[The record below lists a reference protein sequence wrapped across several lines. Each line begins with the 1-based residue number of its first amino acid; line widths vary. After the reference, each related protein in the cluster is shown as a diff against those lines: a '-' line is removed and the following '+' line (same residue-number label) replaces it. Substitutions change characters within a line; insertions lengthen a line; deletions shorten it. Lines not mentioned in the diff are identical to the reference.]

1 MALCQVRE
9 EPRQALCVLDNNNV
23 CRRLR
28 VERQYRV
35 GNELMELP
43 QESYEHLRRNVN
55 FVLDTG
61 TALLHQRRSHRNSSS
76 ASQKMTKSC
85 GPAPRAI
92 SSPPH
97 GRLRKHPLHRL
108 LASVLLLAMMQILLT
123 MCQWMTPA
131 QGNLMLDPPMKPTP
145 LVPECTVTSH
155 PHGCAVSTLHRIML
169 SLSQVNALC
178 VWSSTSVARSCA
190 QHVGTSPCPW
200 TSLDG
205 QRDKPIAARRSWRDA
220 CRSLQNLGCT
230 APRY

>member
-1 MALCQVRE
+1 MCWTPGRHYYIRE
-9 EPRQALCVLDNNNV
+9 DPTAIHRQH
-23 CRRLR
+23 
-28 VERQYRV
+28 E
-35 GNELMELP
+35 
-43 QESYEHLRRNVN
+43 
-55 FVLDTG
+55 
-61 TALLHQRRSHRNSSS
+61 S

-155 PHGCAVSTLHRIML
+155 PHGCAVSTLHRVML

-178 VWSSTSVARSCA
+178 VWSSTEYVS
-190 QHVGTSPCPW
+190 
-200 TSLDG
+200 G
-205 QRDKPIAARRSWRDA
+205 QVVCSTCGYEPLPMDESGRTKRQANRRTKVLERRMQKLAEFGMYGSTLLASHPHR
-220 CRSLQNLGCT
+220 
-230 APRY
+230 